1 MSDPQG
7 ILFYPTPTVIGIGLV
22 ALVGSAALCWTAWR
36 RSGYRR
42 SIGWLELFRWILIA
56 LVGITLCQ
64 PEWLATA
71 PSEQRSTLVALWDR
85 SGSMQTEDVFV
96 GNAAN
101 AQPIS
106 RLEAI
111 QPLLDSS
118 EWSAGGESGDSTL
131 FQGLDIVFESFAS
144 DLEPTESGTDLNSAL
159 TEILERQ
166 SNLRGVVV
174 ISDGDWNTGV
184 APMQA
189 ATQYR
194 MQDVPLF
201 AIGVGSESPQPDIEL
216 VSLDVPTFAIAKKPI
231 QIPYQIRSSLGR
243 DRNVTVTLSIDDQ
256 IAQTQVVRIP
266 AVGQAQANMTWV
278 PSAVGAFDLKLSI
291 SQDPLDRI
299 SRNNELT
306 TPIEVRQEQIKVL
319 LVESYPRWEYRYL
332 RNALERDPGVEVNC
346 LLLHPDI
353 LQKGGGRGYI
363 KSFPTANELSRYD
376 VVFLGDIGIAEKQLT
391 LEQAQDLR
399 QLVSAQAAGLVFLPG
414 RYGFQETLNHGPL
427 ADLYPIIPDSVNPTG
442 KGSAQPG
449 HFAMTRTGQRSLL
462 TRLAEGDQANSGVW
476 NKLPGFH
483 WYAAVERAKLGSEV
497 LAVHDQETNESGRIP
512 LIVTKTFGAGKCL
525 FMGADSAWRWREGVE
540 DQYHYRFWGQVAR
553 WMAYQRQ
560 KSEGNSMRL
569 FISPDRPEVGDVV
582 NFNANVLDAFGG
594 FLEEDTVLTQ
604 TVAPSGAQQSIRLQP
619 GADDA
624 VGLFSGSFIPKES
637 GLYKI
642 TATSEETGSTLQMDL
657 VVQGKSLE
665 AIGKVARLDVLEE
678 ITQMTGGKM
687 FRISQAQDLLEDL
700 AQLPE
705 PDPVVHRTRIWANSY
720 WGGVLVFLLGLFWT
734 ARKWAGEV

>member
-71 PSEQRSTLVALWDR
+71 PSEQRSTLVAIWDR

-144 DLEPTESGTDLNSAL
+144 DLEPAESGTDLNSAL

-231 QIPYQIRSSLGR
+231 QIPFQIRSSLGR

-256 IAQTQVVRIP
+256 VAQTQVVRIP

-278 PSAVGAFDLKLSI
+278 PSAVGAFELKLSI

-319 LVESYPRWEYRYL
+319 LVESYPRW
-332 RNALERDPGVEVNC
+332 
-346 LLLHPDI
+346 
-353 LQKGGGRGYI
+353 
-363 KSFPTANELSRYD
+363 
-376 VVFLGDIGIAEKQLT
+376 
-391 LEQAQDLR
+391 
-399 QLVSAQAAGLVFLPG
+399 
-414 RYGFQETLNHGPL
+414 
-427 ADLYPIIPDSVNPTG
+427 
-442 KGSAQPG
+442 
-449 HFAMTRTGQRSLL
+449 
-462 TRLAEGDQANSGVW
+462 
-476 NKLPGFH
+476 
-483 WYAAVERAKLGSEV
+483 
-497 LAVHDQETNESGRIP
+497 
-512 LIVTKTFGAGKCL
+512 
-525 FMGADSAWRWREGVE
+525 
-540 DQYHYRFWGQVAR
+540 
-553 WMAYQRQ
+553 
-560 KSEGNSMRL
+560 
-569 FISPDRPEVGDVV
+569 
-582 NFNANVLDAFGG
+582 
-594 FLEEDTVLTQ
+594 
-604 TVAPSGAQQSIRLQP
+604 
-619 GADDA
+619 
-624 VGLFSGSFIPKES
+624 
-637 GLYKI
+637 
-642 TATSEETGSTLQMDL
+642 
-657 VVQGKSLE
+657 
-665 AIGKVARLDVLEE
+665 
-678 ITQMTGGKM
+678 
-687 FRISQAQDLLEDL
+687 
-700 AQLPE
+700 
-705 PDPVVHRTRIWANSY
+705 
-720 WGGVLVFLLGLFWT
+720 
-734 ARKWAGEV
+734 